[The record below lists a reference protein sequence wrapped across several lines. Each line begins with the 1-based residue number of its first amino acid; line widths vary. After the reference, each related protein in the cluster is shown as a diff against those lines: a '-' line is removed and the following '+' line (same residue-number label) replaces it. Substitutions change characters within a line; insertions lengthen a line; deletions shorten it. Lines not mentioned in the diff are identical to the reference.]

1 MKKIIAVLIIILFP
15 VLCLA
20 GSLQKKQCSVIERKN
35 AVVTCETETT
45 PSDMKTSASAY
56 QVVANASSV
65 KYVSSAFVGDAT
77 SGTVCKVCVTLTKIL
92 SPTMT
97 FTVAI
102 WSDDGSGPPS
112 KPLAELN
119 NFGGMSSADI
129 TGEHCFTTGS
139 VAIANATKYHVVIA
153 SSATDASNYFRWT
166 KDSSAVTTLTN
177 RSADGASWT
186 ALETDRCY
194 MTKLY
199 KQ

>member
-1 MKKIIAVLIIILFP
+1 MKKIIAVLIIILSP

-56 QVVANASSV
+56 QVVANNSTT
-65 KYVSSAFVGDAT
+65 KYISSAFVGDAT

-102 WSDDGSGPPS
+102 WSDSGDKPS
-112 KPLAELN
+112 SELN

-139 VAIANATKYHVVIA
+139 VVIANGTKYHVVIA
-153 SSATDASNYFRWT
+153 SSATNADNYFRWT